1 MNQTYPAYS
10 TMPQASLP
18 QVDFSTAGMSG
29 YYNNSS
35 QPIAITPVG
44 ASGPRRAGESGNSGF
59 IDLGGGGTNWNPGE
73 TTTPSGNHGGEASPV
88 GDVCWP
94 LLLCLG
100 FYLLRHMYLSRRV

>member
-44 ASGPRRAGESGNSGF
+44 ASSPRRNTEGGF
-59 IDLGGGGTNWNPGE
+59 IDLGGGGSNYPTGGMN
-73 TTTPSGNHGGEASPV
+73 TPSGNHGGEATPI

-100 FYLLRHMYLSRRV
+100 IYLLRHIYLSRRA